1 MPVIFNSMLGAIRA
15 GLAILVVLSLPAGAA
30 VGADLDQLKRWRETE
45 TIHVDHSQWSAFL
58 ERYIDASSS
67 DGVARIRYGAVTKPD
82 KDALKAY
89 IGSLSGADPTLL
101 GRDEAFAYWA
111 NLYNALTVDLI
122 LSRYPVASIRNIKPS
137 PIAIGP
143 WKMPATNVNG
153 VSLSLDDI
161 EHKILRAAFK
171 DARVHYALN
180 CASIGCPDL
189 RSEAF
194 NGADLDSALD
204 AAARAYVNHPR
215 GVRFDGKGKLVVS
228 AIYKW
233 FKEDFGGNDAGV
245 IAHLSRYADP
255 ALAERLKSARRI
267 GGYDYDWAL
276 NDATK

>member
-194 NGADLDSALD
+194 NGADLDAALD

-215 GVRFDGKGKLVVS
+215 GVRFDGKGKPVVS

-233 FKEDFGGNDAGV
+233 FKEDFGGNDTGV